1 MKKAEEN
8 RGGGER
14 PLTSDKASQRQMMN
28 TKQRRRF
35 LTLTGAMLLVTAVLV
50 LPGAAMA
57 QDQLAN
63 PSAAQYQPQSSVLGS
78 STSGTSSP
86 SVASTPSGGNGNS
99 RIGSLPFTGM
109 DLAIVAGVAL
119 LLTGTG
125 LALHRLSV
133 PPRPRG

>member
-1 MKKAEEN
+1 MKPKH
-8 RGGGER
+8 
-14 PLTSDKASQRQMMN
+14 
-28 TKQRRRF
+28 RRRF
-35 LTLTGAMLLVTAVLV
+35 LALMGATLLVAAALAV
-50 LPGAAMA
+50 PGSAIA

-63 PSAAQYQPQSSVLGS
+63 PSAAQYQPQGDVLGG
-78 STSGTSSP
+78 TASGGTGSSP
-86 SVASTPSGGNGNS
+86 SVAGTPTGGNGNGQ
-99 RIGSLPFTGM
+99 IGSLPFTGM

>member
-1 MKKAEEN
+1 MK
-8 RGGGER
+8 
-14 PLTSDKASQRQMMN
+14 S
-28 TKQRRRF
+28 KQRRRF
-35 LTLTGAMLLVTAVLV
+35 LTLTGAILLVSAVLV
-50 LPGAAMA
+50 LPGSAIA

-63 PSAAQYQPQSSVLGS
+63 PSAAQYDSQGGVLGNS
-78 STSGTSSP
+78 TSGTSGTSSP
-86 SVASTPSGGNGNS
+86 SVANTPSAGKGNGS
-99 RIGSLPFTGM
+99 QVGSLPFTGM

>member
-1 MKKAEEN
+1 MK
-8 RGGGER
+8 
-14 PLTSDKASQRQMMN
+14 

-35 LTLTGAMLLVTAVLV
+35 LTLMGATLLVSAALAV
-50 LPGAAMA
+50 PGSAFA

-63 PSAAQYQPQSSVLGS
+63 PSAAQYEPQGDVLGG
-78 STSGTSSP
+78 TNSGNTGSP
-86 SVASTPSGGNGNS
+86 SVSGTPTGGNGNGQV
-99 RIGSLPFTGM
+99 GSLPFTGM
-109 DLAIVAGVAL
+109 DLGIVAGVAL